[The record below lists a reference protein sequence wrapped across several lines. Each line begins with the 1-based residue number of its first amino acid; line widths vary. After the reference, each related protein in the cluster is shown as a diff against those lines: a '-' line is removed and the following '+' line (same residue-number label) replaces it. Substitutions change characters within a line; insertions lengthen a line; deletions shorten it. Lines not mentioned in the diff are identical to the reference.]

1 MIELAVTILVA
12 VLVLGATQIPAL
24 GDALGRFFRGPP
36 DHRSSTPGRASTP
49 PESPEA
55 SSGLRSGRSGK

>member
-12 VLVLGATQIPAL
+12 LFVWGAMQIPSL

-36 DHRSSTPGRASTP
+36 SP
-49 PESPEA
+49 PREPPRPSPEQGSTQA
-55 SSGLRSGRSGK
+55 